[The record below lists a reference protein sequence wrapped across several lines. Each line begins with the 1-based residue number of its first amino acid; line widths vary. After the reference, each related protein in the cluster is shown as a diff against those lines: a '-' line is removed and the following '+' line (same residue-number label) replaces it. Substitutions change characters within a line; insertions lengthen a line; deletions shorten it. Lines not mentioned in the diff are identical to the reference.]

1 MERSRKT
8 TFCCGAGGGHMWVE
22 ESRGRHINHAR
33 TEEAMATGAKIV
45 ATACPF
51 CIQMFEDG
59 IPALE
64 PDEEKRMRAM
74 DVAELLDAAVGTTPP
89 AKPAGQGEELPA
101 SL

>member
-1 MERSRKT
+1 
-8 TFCCGAGGGHMWVE
+8 
-22 ESRGRHINHAR
+22 
-33 TEEAMATGAKIV
+33 MATGAQIV

-89 AKPAGQGEELPA
+89 AKAAGQGEELPA